1 MRTVTTDLLI
11 IGGGIAGLWL
21 LNRAQQQGYRALL
34 LESGSLGGGQSIRS
48 QGIIH
53 GGTKYALN
61 GALTQASN
69 SIAGM
74 PERWRACLRGDGELD
89 LRQAQILSD
98 AHYMWSKGS
107 IGSKMTTFFA
117 SKALKGRV
125 DSVAEADRP
134 AVFRDPGFRGAL
146 YRLNEL
152 VLDLPSVINA
162 LAEPVRQH
170 IIHTTETAFICDAD
184 RISAVQCPD
193 IDLRIEAQRYIST
206 AGEGTE
212 ALLEQLQQPDL
223 AAQLPAMQRRP
234 LHMVM
239 VRHRSDLPTFA
250 HCISSG
256 SKPVVTITSH
266 PTASG
271 EQVWYLGGDLAET
284 GVERTPQE
292 QITAAAETLQQL
304 LPWVVLDQPRWAT
317 FRVNRAEPRQS
328 ALTRPDSAFAA
339 EASNLIVSWP
349 TKLALAPDL
358 ADQVLRRLADQSI
371 RPDRNRLDDPPD
383 DLPRPPLAE
392 PLWETLFR

>member
-21 LNRAQQQGYRALL
+21 LNRAQQQGYSALL
-34 LESGSLGGGQSIRS
+34 LESGDLGGGQSVRS

-74 PERWRACLRGDGELD
+74 PDRWRTCLKGAGELD
-89 LRQAQILSD
+89 LRQARILSD

-125 DSVAEADRP
+125 DSVNEADRP
-134 AVFRDPGFRGAL
+134 DTFRNPAFRGAL

-152 VLDLPSVINA
+152 VLDVPSVIRT
-162 LAEPVRQH
+162 LAEPVQQR
-170 IIHTTETAFICDAD
+170 IIKTTAAEFICDD
-184 RISAVQCPD
+184 NRISAVECGD
-193 IDLRIEAQRYIST
+193 VSLRIEAQRYITT

-212 ALLEQLQQPDL
+212 SLLQQLQQERL
-223 AAQLPAMQRRP
+223 AAQLPDMQRRP

-239 VRHRSDLPTFA
+239 VRHRSDLPTYA
-250 HCISSG
+250 HCISTG
-256 SKPVVTITSH
+256 SKPVVTITTH
-266 PTASG
+266 PTADG
-271 EQVWYLGGDLAET
+271 EQVWYLGGDLAEA
-284 GVERTPQE
+284 GIDRSQDE
-292 QITAAAETLQQL
+292 QIQEARKTLHKL
-304 LPWVVLDQPRWAT
+304 LPWIELDQPRWAT
-317 FRVNRAEPRQS
+317 FHVNRAEPKQS
-328 ALTRPDSAFAA
+328 SLTRPDSAFAA
-339 EASNLIVSWP
+339 SAANLIISWP

-358 ADQVLRRLADQSI
+358 ADQVLALLGEQSVQPGPDTTAE
-371 RPDRNRLDDPPD
+371 RPEN
-383 DLPRPPLAE
+383 LPHPTIAE
-392 PLWETLFR
+392 PLWETLF

>member
-21 LNRAQQQGYRALL
+21 LNRAKQQGFNALL
-34 LESGSLGGGQSIRS
+34 LESGELGGGQSVRS

-69 SIAGM
+69 SIASM
-74 PERWRACLRGDGELD
+74 PERWRACLKGEGELD
-89 LRQAQILSD
+89 LSRAQILSD

-125 DSVAEADRP
+125 DNVREADRP
-134 AVFRDPGFRGAL
+134 AAFRHPDFRGSL

-152 VLDLPSVINA
+152 VLDVPSVIDA
-162 LAEPVRQH
+162 LAQPLADQ
-170 IIHTTETAFICDAD
+170 IIQAAAPEFICSD
-184 RISAVQCPD
+184 RQISAVECRD
-193 IDLRIEAQRYIST
+193 IDLRIEAQRYITT

-212 ALLEQLQQPDL
+212 ALLQQLQQETL
-223 AAQLPAMQRRP
+223 MAQLPAMQRRP

-239 VRHRSDLPTFA
+239 VRHGSDLPTFA
-250 HCISSG
+250 HCISTG

-266 PTASG
+266 PTKDG

-284 GVERTPQE
+284 GVQRSAAE
-292 QITAAAETLQQL
+292 QIQEAKKTLQKL
-304 LPWVVLDQPRWAT
+304 LPWVELEQPRWAA
-317 FRVNRAEPRQS
+317 FHVNRAEPRQS
-328 ALTRPDSAFAA
+328 SLTRPDSAFATDA
-339 EASNLIVSWP
+339 ANLIISWP

-358 ADQVLRRLADQSI
+358 ADQVLGLLSEQNVLPGDLQTNPL
-371 RPDRNRLDDPPD
+371 PDG
-383 DLPRPPLAE
+383 LPRPAIAE
-392 PLWETLFR
+392 PLWERLF

>member
-21 LNRAQQQGYRALL
+21 LNRAAQQGFNALL
-34 LESGSLGGGQSIRS
+34 LESGELGCGQSVRS

-74 PERWRACLRGDGELD
+74 PERWRACLRGEGELD
-89 LRQAQILSD
+89 LRRARILSD

-125 DSVAEADRP
+125 DNVRDADRP
-134 AVFRDPGFRGAL
+134 AAFRHPDFRGSL

-152 VLDLPSVINA
+152 VLDVPSVIDA
-162 LAEPVRQH
+162 LAQPLAEQ
-170 IIHTTETAFICDAD
+170 IIQAAAPEFICSNQQIDAVEC
-184 RISAVQCPD
+184 RD
-193 IDLRIEAQRYIST
+193 INLRIEAQRYITT

-212 ALLEQLQQPDL
+212 ALLQQLQQEAL
-223 AAQLPAMQRRP
+223 ATRLPAMQRRP

-250 HCISSG
+250 HCISTG

-266 PTASG
+266 PTKDG

-284 GVERTPQE
+284 GVERSKAE
-292 QITAAAETLQQL
+292 QIEEARKTLHKL
-304 LPWVVLDQPRWAT
+304 LPWVELEQPRWAA
-317 FRVNRAEPRQS
+317 FHVNRAEPRQS
-328 ALTRPDSAFAA
+328 ALNRPDAAFAA
-339 EASNLIVSWP
+339 DTANLIISWP

-358 ADQVLRRLADQSI
+358 ADQVLGLLNQQNVLPS
-371 RPDRNRLDDPPD
+371 DPQTCQLPD
-383 DLPRPPLAE
+383 DLPRPAIAE
-392 PLWETLFR
+392 PLWERLF